1 MENVF
6 LAESGSA
13 SVIDAK
19 KTAKKKYK
27 CPYCEARIERSKLHI
42 HIQDEHEDLIPEGYT
57 ALRVAFNAI
66 NHKTEGHCI
75 ICKGV
80 TDWNEDKARYERLCN
95 NPACHEAY
103 KKIVAERTKRIYGT
117 ERLQTDP
124 EYADYV
130 QRKALEGRKM
140 SGKYTFADGGIVKY
154 MGTYEKKFLEFMD
167 TVMHAKS
174 EDILAPGPSI
184 KYKFEGQDHIYISD
198 FFYVP
203 YNLIVEIKD
212 GGRNHNMHPKRQGE
226 EEEKIKAK
234 EKAVADL
241 KMFNYVRVTD
251 NDFGQ
256 LMTVM
261 ALLKYQL
268 IHPTYNDYIIRVNE
282 AASLNENVILN
293 REDIYYN
300 KDKFDSGEINL
311 CFITGHSGSG
321 KSTMGRE
328 MQKKGI
334 EHYELD
340 DLQLIAD
347 HFSMENLKE
356 YGDLIYSYFN
366 GPGKKFYVGKEW
378 LKKNM
383 PPESEYEDKL
393 YPGFVNYAMQY
404 AKSHKDKKFVLEG
417 VWLFNNKWFKPS
429 DFKDYAFYIKG
440 TSMIVSKIRGAKR
453 DSSDSKG
460 AARVVSFARMMT
472 KNWKWYIRDEK
483 WINTFVDYFSRRV
496 SMNEAELLE
505 DMSGTIGA
513 ALPPA
518 GARAPI
524 VPTPSPMPYESDK
537 DNYYVVQYPKN
548 NVFAYGI
555 TKDPLQYSMVSVD
568 PLEKGF
574 YKVYKTDKGKIN
586 QKTLGFKVKG
596 VVSEAMLSGEAS
608 YGDLKAKIKTIK
620 NPHDDKSKAVK
631 IDFYNEDEKH
641 IGEVSI
647 SSADTNSAF
656 VYDLEVFT
664 EYRGK
669 GYGRKIMEFAL
680 KNYSITDLTVDLDNT
695 VAINLY
701 KSLGFKIKQKWKDPT
716 SGKTVYWMV
725 KKATPVKESYLTFR
739 IKNREAGKR
748 LYNELCK
755 IAETTGKIF
764 DSDIQSNYIYE
775 TITEGGVILAPDQ
788 LLYDD
793 RFELV
798 DNPKDKLEKD
808 MGKIY
813 SWLKGGTLDKLQEQ
827 VDALA
832 SSQKGTDAYFVLPDG
847 DLTLDQ
853 LKQWEHNYLMLSA
866 DDRVISNDISNEKYG
881 ADNLTR
887 YKEKYSKLLQN
898 SNPEKVDVSVD
909 EASFMIPRVA
919 DILDFDD
926 KLDQVRRVECDSSI
940 LIMVLTDRGYGF
952 DDYSDKDIDDL
963 KEKWN
968 RYNALPQEYR
978 VLSSQTA
985 SNIFGLDNDGLF
997 NKAINTYLARQQE
1010 NEAAEAEYPVDECVV
1025 PYFIPSNGVLK
1036 SNPNGI
1042 FDESGCINAYKYVKT
1057 LQELQHTL
1065 KCSKT
1070 EADREAIKEQIIDY
1084 GWNPEIPCT
1093 ESALRKTYMR
1103 FEPKDIQEIDAKSF
1117 LEAQDATSE
1126 IPDGLT
1132 SEYLKDK
1139 IVPIFVV
1146 LVHGNHLHSKGIR
1159 WFTDSEWSHASLS
1172 LDSSLD
1178 EMYTF
1183 TTDIKNAPNKWH
1195 KTGFAI
1201 DTKERYLSE
1210 DPHMKVKVYALF
1222 ITPEQKEKI
1231 ASAIKWYIDH
1241 QDETSYGFKNIL
1253 NIFMRRPTKRKMKS
1267 GDKCKMV
1274 CSQFVYTM
1282 LSLVNFKMRK
1292 SKDSSTISPA
1302 DIDELSDDTRF
1313 YVVYQG
1319 GIDKYDQLKVDDL
1332 CYRLLPTLPMEM
1344 YGINESTGEAYGQPK
1359 SAIGKSDEIA
1369 KVFEMASEMLNDF

>member
-212 GGRNHNMHPKRQGE
+212 GGRNRNMHPKRQGE

-282 AASLNENVILN
+282 SA
-293 REDIYYN
+293 
-300 KDKFDSGEINL
+300 
-311 CFITGHSGSG
+311 
-321 KSTMGRE
+321 
-328 MQKKGI
+328 
-334 EHYELD
+334 
-340 DLQLIAD
+340 
-347 HFSMENLKE
+347 
-356 YGDLIYSYFN
+356 
-366 GPGKKFYVGKEW
+366 
-378 LKKNM
+378 
-383 PPESEYEDKL
+383 
-393 YPGFVNYAMQY
+393 VN
-404 AKSHKDKKFVLEG
+404 
-417 VWLFNNKWFKPS
+417 
-429 DFKDYAFYIKG
+429 
-440 TSMIVSKIRGAKR
+440 
-453 DSSDSKG
+453 
-460 AARVVSFARMMT
+460 
-472 KNWKWYIRDEK
+472 
-483 WINTFVDYFSRRV
+483 
-496 SMNEAELLE
+496 E

-586 QKTLGFKVKG
+586 QK
-596 VVSEAMLSGEAS
+596 
-608 YGDLKAKIKTIK
+608 Y
-620 NPHDDKSKAVK
+620 
-631 IDFYNEDEKH
+631 
-641 IGEVSI
+641 
-647 SSADTNSAF
+647 
-656 VYDLEVFT
+656 
-664 EYRGK
+664 
-669 GYGRKIMEFAL
+669 
-680 KNYSITDLTVDLDNT
+680 LT
-695 VAINLY
+695 
-701 KSLGFKIKQKWKDPT
+701 FKIKDKK
-716 SGKTVYWMV
+716 SGKQ
-725 KKATPVKESYLTFR
+725 
-739 IKNREAGKR
+739 
-748 LYNELCK
+748 LYNELCR

-775 TITEGGVILAPDQ
+775 TLTEGSVILAPDQ

-866 DDRVISNDISNEKYG
+866 DDRIISNDISNEKYG

-919 DILDFDD
+919 EILDFDD

-952 DDYSDKDIDDL
+952 DDYSNKDIDDL

-1010 NEAAEAEYPVDECVV
+1010 IESAEAEYPVDECVV

-1065 KCSKT
+1065 KSSKT

-1103 FEPKDIQEIDAKSF
+1103 FEPKAIQEIDAKSF
-1117 LEAQDATSE
+1117 LEARDATSE

-1146 LVHGNHLHSKGIR
+1146 LVHGNRLHSKGIR
-1159 WFTDSEWSHASLS
+1159 WFTDSEWAHSALS

-1231 ASAIKWYIDH
+1231 SSAIKWYIDH

-1292 SKDSSTISPA
+1292 SKDNSTISPA

-1369 KVFEMASEMLNDF
+1369 KVLEMANEMLNDF

>member
-212 GGRNHNMHPKRQGE
+212 GGRNRNMHPKRQGE

-282 AASLNENVILN
+282 SA
-293 REDIYYN
+293 
-300 KDKFDSGEINL
+300 
-311 CFITGHSGSG
+311 
-321 KSTMGRE
+321 
-328 MQKKGI
+328 
-334 EHYELD
+334 
-340 DLQLIAD
+340 
-347 HFSMENLKE
+347 
-356 YGDLIYSYFN
+356 
-366 GPGKKFYVGKEW
+366 
-378 LKKNM
+378 
-383 PPESEYEDKL
+383 
-393 YPGFVNYAMQY
+393 VN
-404 AKSHKDKKFVLEG
+404 
-417 VWLFNNKWFKPS
+417 
-429 DFKDYAFYIKG
+429 
-440 TSMIVSKIRGAKR
+440 
-453 DSSDSKG
+453 
-460 AARVVSFARMMT
+460 
-472 KNWKWYIRDEK
+472 
-483 WINTFVDYFSRRV
+483 
-496 SMNEAELLE
+496 E

-695 VAINLY
+695 IAINLY

-716 SGKTVYWMV
+716 SGKIVYWMV
-725 KKATPVKESYLTFR
+725 KKATAVKESYLTFR
-739 IKNREAGKR
+739 IKNREAGNQ
-748 LYNELCK
+748 LYNELCR

-775 TITEGGVILAPDQ
+775 TLTEGSVILAPDQ

-813 SWLKGGTLDKLQEQ
+813 SWLNGGTLDKLQEQ

-919 DILDFDD
+919 EILDFDD

-997 NKAINTYLARQQE
+997 NKAINTYLAKQQE
-1010 NEAAEAEYPVDECVV
+1010 IEAAEAEYPVDECVI

-1103 FEPKDIQEIDAKSF
+1103 FKPKAIQEIDAKSF

-1146 LVHGNHLHSKGIR
+1146 LVHGNRLHSKGIR
-1159 WFTDSEWSHASLS
+1159 WFTDSEWAHSALS

-1292 SKDSSTISPA
+1292 PKDSSTISPA

-1369 KVFEMASEMLNDF
+1369 KVFEMADEMLNDF

>member
-212 GGRNHNMHPKRQGE
+212 GGRNRNMHPKRQGE

-282 AASLNENVILN
+282 SA
-293 REDIYYN
+293 
-300 KDKFDSGEINL
+300 
-311 CFITGHSGSG
+311 
-321 KSTMGRE
+321 
-328 MQKKGI
+328 
-334 EHYELD
+334 
-340 DLQLIAD
+340 
-347 HFSMENLKE
+347 
-356 YGDLIYSYFN
+356 
-366 GPGKKFYVGKEW
+366 
-378 LKKNM
+378 
-383 PPESEYEDKL
+383 
-393 YPGFVNYAMQY
+393 VN
-404 AKSHKDKKFVLEG
+404 
-417 VWLFNNKWFKPS
+417 
-429 DFKDYAFYIKG
+429 
-440 TSMIVSKIRGAKR
+440 
-453 DSSDSKG
+453 
-460 AARVVSFARMMT
+460 
-472 KNWKWYIRDEK
+472 
-483 WINTFVDYFSRRV
+483 
-496 SMNEAELLE
+496 E

-548 NVFAYGI
+548 NAFAYGI

-656 VYDLEVFT
+656 VYDLEVFK

-725 KKATPVKESYLTFR
+725 KKATAVKESYLTFR
-739 IKNREAGKR
+739 IKNREAGKQ
-748 LYNELCK
+748 LYNELCR

-775 TITEGGVILAPDQ
+775 TLTEGSVILAPDQ

-853 LKQWEHNYLMLSA
+853 LKQWEHNYLMLSV

-919 DILDFDD
+919 EILDFDD

-952 DDYSDKDIDDL
+952 DDYSDKDIEDL

-1010 NEAAEAEYPVDECVV
+1010 IESVEAEYPVDECVV

-1103 FEPKDIQEIDAKSF
+1103 FEPKAIQEIDAKSF

-1146 LVHGNHLHSKGIR
+1146 LVHGNRLHSKGIR
-1159 WFTDSEWSHASLS
+1159 WFTDSEWAHSALS

-1231 ASAIKWYIDH
+1231 SSAIKWYIDH

-1369 KVFEMASEMLNDF
+1369 KVLEMASEMLNDF

>member
-13 SVIDAK
+13 SIIDAK

-212 GGRNHNMHPKRQGE
+212 GGRNRNNHPKRLGE

-282 AASLNENVILN
+282 SA
-293 REDIYYN
+293 
-300 KDKFDSGEINL
+300 
-311 CFITGHSGSG
+311 
-321 KSTMGRE
+321 
-328 MQKKGI
+328 
-334 EHYELD
+334 
-340 DLQLIAD
+340 
-347 HFSMENLKE
+347 
-356 YGDLIYSYFN
+356 
-366 GPGKKFYVGKEW
+366 
-378 LKKNM
+378 
-383 PPESEYEDKL
+383 
-393 YPGFVNYAMQY
+393 VN
-404 AKSHKDKKFVLEG
+404 
-417 VWLFNNKWFKPS
+417 
-429 DFKDYAFYIKG
+429 
-440 TSMIVSKIRGAKR
+440 
-453 DSSDSKG
+453 
-460 AARVVSFARMMT
+460 
-472 KNWKWYIRDEK
+472 
-483 WINTFVDYFSRRV
+483 
-496 SMNEAELLE
+496 E

-586 QKTLGFKVKG
+586 QK
-596 VVSEAMLSGEAS
+596 
-608 YGDLKAKIKTIK
+608 Y
-620 NPHDDKSKAVK
+620 
-631 IDFYNEDEKH
+631 
-641 IGEVSI
+641 
-647 SSADTNSAF
+647 
-656 VYDLEVFT
+656 
-664 EYRGK
+664 
-669 GYGRKIMEFAL
+669 
-680 KNYSITDLTVDLDNT
+680 LT
-695 VAINLY
+695 
-701 KSLGFKIKQKWKDPT
+701 FKIKDKKT
-716 SGKTVYWMV
+716 GKQ
-725 KKATPVKESYLTFR
+725 
-739 IKNREAGKR
+739 
-748 LYNELCK
+748 LYNELCR

-775 TITEGGVILAPDQ
+775 TLTEGSVILAPDQ

-832 SSQKGTDAYFVLPDG
+832 SNQKGTDAYFVLPDG

-866 DDRVISNDISNEKYG
+866 DDRIISNDISNEKYG

-898 SNPEKVDVSVD
+898 SNPEKVDMSVD
-909 EASFMIPRVA
+909 EASFMIPKVA
-919 DILDFDD
+919 EILDFDD

-1010 NEAAEAEYPVDECVV
+1010 IEAAESEYPVDECVV

-1070 EADREAIKEQIIDY
+1070 EADREAIREQIIDY

-1103 FEPKDIQEIDAKSF
+1103 FEPKAIQEIDAKSF

-1146 LVHGNHLHSKGIR
+1146 LVHGNRLHSKGIR
-1159 WFTDSEWSHASLS
+1159 WFTDSEWAHSALS

-1222 ITPEQKEKI
+1222 ITPEQKDKI

-1292 SKDSSTISPA
+1292 TKDSSTISPA

-1344 YGINESTGEAYGQPK
+1344 YGINESTGKAYGQPK

-1369 KVFEMASEMLNDF
+1369 KVFEMADEMLNDF

>member
-212 GGRNHNMHPKRQGE
+212 GGRNRNMHPKRQGE

-282 AASLNENVILN
+282 SA
-293 REDIYYN
+293 
-300 KDKFDSGEINL
+300 
-311 CFITGHSGSG
+311 
-321 KSTMGRE
+321 
-328 MQKKGI
+328 
-334 EHYELD
+334 
-340 DLQLIAD
+340 
-347 HFSMENLKE
+347 
-356 YGDLIYSYFN
+356 
-366 GPGKKFYVGKEW
+366 
-378 LKKNM
+378 
-383 PPESEYEDKL
+383 
-393 YPGFVNYAMQY
+393 VN
-404 AKSHKDKKFVLEG
+404 
-417 VWLFNNKWFKPS
+417 
-429 DFKDYAFYIKG
+429 
-440 TSMIVSKIRGAKR
+440 
-453 DSSDSKG
+453 
-460 AARVVSFARMMT
+460 
-472 KNWKWYIRDEK
+472 
-483 WINTFVDYFSRRV
+483 
-496 SMNEAELLE
+496 E

-586 QKTLGFKVKG
+586 QK
-596 VVSEAMLSGEAS
+596 
-608 YGDLKAKIKTIK
+608 Y
-620 NPHDDKSKAVK
+620 
-631 IDFYNEDEKH
+631 
-641 IGEVSI
+641 
-647 SSADTNSAF
+647 
-656 VYDLEVFT
+656 
-664 EYRGK
+664 
-669 GYGRKIMEFAL
+669 
-680 KNYSITDLTVDLDNT
+680 LT
-695 VAINLY
+695 
-701 KSLGFKIKQKWKDPT
+701 FKIKDKK
-716 SGKTVYWMV
+716 SGKQ
-725 KKATPVKESYLTFR
+725 
-739 IKNREAGKR
+739 

-775 TITEGGVILAPDQ
+775 TLTEGSVILAPDQ

-847 DLTLDQ
+847 DLTLDK
-853 LKQWEHNYLMLSA
+853 LKQWEYNYMMLSA
-866 DDRVISNDISNEKYG
+866 DERVISDDISNEKYG

-909 EASFMIPRVA
+909 ESSFMIPRVA
-919 DILDFDD
+919 EILDFDD
-926 KLDQVRRVECDSSI
+926 KLDQVRRVECNSSI

-997 NKAINTYLARQQE
+997 NKDINTYLARQQE
-1010 NEAAEAEYPVDECVV
+1010 IEAAESEYPVDECVV
-1025 PYFIPSNGVLK
+1025 SYFIPSNGVLK

-1103 FEPKDIQEIDAKSF
+1103 FEPKAIQEIDAKSF

-1126 IPDGLT
+1126 VPDGLT

-1146 LVHGNHLHSKGIR
+1146 LVHGNRLHSKGIR
-1159 WFTDSEWSHASLS
+1159 WFTDSEWVHSALS

-1222 ITPEQKEKI
+1222 ITPEQKAKI

-1313 YVVYQG
+1313 YVVYHG

-1369 KVFEMASEMLNDF
+1369 KVLEMANEMLNDF

>member
-6 LAESGSA
+6 LAESGS
-13 SVIDAK
+13 SSIIDAK

-75 ICKGV
+75 ICKGI

-140 SGKYTFADGGIVKY
+140 SGKYTFADGGVVKY

-212 GGRNHNMHPKRQGE
+212 GGRNRNMHPKRQGE

-282 AASLNENVILN
+282 ATSIGNDDQINDLIDVCKRMATYEYICI
-293 REDIYYN
+293 D
-300 KDKFDSGEINL
+300 DKFNVLQNSRSNFDKHRTVSSSNFKKCNGGICYDYVNYMVGLLGKFKFKTFFNGYVEKDGQIDYTHTYILVYINDKVYWIEDSW
-311 CFITGHSGSG
+311 
-321 KSTMGRE
+321 KSHMGVFE
-328 MQKKGI
+328 FDSEDDAISYIVNIQSKG
-334 EHYELD
+334 
-340 DLQLIAD
+340 
-347 HFSMENLKE
+347 KE
-356 YGDLIYSYFN
+356 YFVVEYKPSSKLVGISVIDFINIMNSKPEYNYKHNNSAKASTIYS
-366 GPGKKFYVGKEW
+366 V
-378 LKKNM
+378 
-383 PPESEYEDKL
+383 KL
-393 YPGFVNYAMQY
+393 DSRGNIMDEKY
-404 AKSHKDKKFVLEG
+404 AKVK
-417 VWLFNNKWFKPS
+417 
-429 DFKDYAFYIKG
+429 
-440 TSMIVSKIRGAKR
+440 VSESG
-453 DSSDSKG
+453 
-460 AARVVSFARMMT
+460 
-472 KNWKWYIRDEK
+472 
-483 WINTFVDYFSRRV
+483 
-496 SMNEAELLE
+496 LLE

-586 QKTLGFKVKG
+586 QK
-596 VVSEAMLSGEAS
+596 
-608 YGDLKAKIKTIK
+608 Y
-620 NPHDDKSKAVK
+620 
-631 IDFYNEDEKH
+631 
-641 IGEVSI
+641 
-647 SSADTNSAF
+647 
-656 VYDLEVFT
+656 
-664 EYRGK
+664 
-669 GYGRKIMEFAL
+669 
-680 KNYSITDLTVDLDNT
+680 LT
-695 VAINLY
+695 
-701 KSLGFKIKQKWKDPT
+701 FKIKDKK
-716 SGKTVYWMV
+716 SGKQ
-725 KKATPVKESYLTFR
+725 
-739 IKNREAGKR
+739 
-748 LYNELCK
+748 LYNELCR
-755 IAETTGKIF
+755 IADTTGKIF

-775 TITEGGVILAPDQ
+775 TLTEGSVILAPDQ

-832 SSQKGTDAYFVLPDG
+832 SNQKGTDAYFVLPDG

-866 DDRVISNDISNEKYG
+866 DDRIISNDISNEKYG

-919 DILDFDD
+919 EILDFDD

-1010 NEAAEAEYPVDECVV
+1010 IEAAEAEYPVDECVV

-1036 SNPNGI
+1036 SNPNDI

-1103 FEPKDIQEIDAKSF
+1103 FEPKAIQEIDAKSF
-1117 LEAQDATSE
+1117 LEVQDATSE
-1126 IPDGLT
+1126 ISDGLT

-1146 LVHGNHLHSKGIR
+1146 LVHGNRLHSKGIR
-1159 WFTDSEWSHASLS
+1159 WFTDSEWAHSALS

-1183 TTDIKNAPNKWH
+1183 TTDINNAPNKWH

-1222 ITPEQKEKI
+1222 ITPEQKDKI

-1369 KVFEMASEMLNDF
+1369 KVSEMANEMLNDF

>member
-212 GGRNHNMHPKRQGE
+212 GGRNRNMHPKRQGE

-282 AASLNENVILN
+282 SA
-293 REDIYYN
+293 
-300 KDKFDSGEINL
+300 
-311 CFITGHSGSG
+311 
-321 KSTMGRE
+321 
-328 MQKKGI
+328 
-334 EHYELD
+334 
-340 DLQLIAD
+340 
-347 HFSMENLKE
+347 
-356 YGDLIYSYFN
+356 
-366 GPGKKFYVGKEW
+366 
-378 LKKNM
+378 
-383 PPESEYEDKL
+383 
-393 YPGFVNYAMQY
+393 VN
-404 AKSHKDKKFVLEG
+404 
-417 VWLFNNKWFKPS
+417 
-429 DFKDYAFYIKG
+429 
-440 TSMIVSKIRGAKR
+440 
-453 DSSDSKG
+453 
-460 AARVVSFARMMT
+460 
-472 KNWKWYIRDEK
+472 
-483 WINTFVDYFSRRV
+483 
-496 SMNEAELLE
+496 E

-524 VPTPSPMPYESDK
+524 APTPSPMPYESDK

-555 TKDPLQYSMVSVD
+555 AKDPLQYSMVSVD

-586 QKTLGFKVKG
+586 QK
-596 VVSEAMLSGEAS
+596 
-608 YGDLKAKIKTIK
+608 Y
-620 NPHDDKSKAVK
+620 
-631 IDFYNEDEKH
+631 
-641 IGEVSI
+641 
-647 SSADTNSAF
+647 
-656 VYDLEVFT
+656 
-664 EYRGK
+664 
-669 GYGRKIMEFAL
+669 
-680 KNYSITDLTVDLDNT
+680 LT
-695 VAINLY
+695 
-701 KSLGFKIKQKWKDPT
+701 FKIKDKK
-716 SGKTVYWMV
+716 SGKQ
-725 KKATPVKESYLTFR
+725 
-739 IKNREAGKR
+739 

-775 TITEGGVILAPDQ
+775 TLTEGSVILAPDQ

-847 DLTLDQ
+847 DLTLDK
-853 LKQWEHNYLMLSA
+853 LKQWEYNYMMLSA
-866 DDRVISNDISNEKYG
+866 DERVISDDISNEKYG

-909 EASFMIPRVA
+909 ESSFMIPRVA
-919 DILDFDD
+919 EILDFDD
-926 KLDQVRRVECDSSI
+926 KLDQVRRVECNSSI

-997 NKAINTYLARQQE
+997 NKDINTYLARQQE
-1010 NEAAEAEYPVDECVV
+1010 IEAAESEYPVDECVV
-1025 PYFIPSNGVLK
+1025 SYFIPSNGVLK

-1070 EADREAIKEQIIDY
+1070 EADREAIREQIIDY

-1103 FEPKDIQEIDAKSF
+1103 FEPKAIQEIDAKSF

-1146 LVHGNHLHSKGIR
+1146 LVHGNRLHSKGIR
-1159 WFTDSEWSHASLS
+1159 WFTDSEWAHSALS

-1222 ITPEQKEKI
+1222 ITPEQKAKI

-1369 KVFEMASEMLNDF
+1369 KVLEMANEMLNDF

>member
-6 LAESGSA
+6 LTESGSA

-212 GGRNHNMHPKRQGE
+212 GGRNRNMHPKRQGE

-282 AASLNENVILN
+282 SVALNENVILN

-328 MQKKGI
+328 MQKKGV

-347 HFSMENLKE
+347 RFSMENLKE

-366 GPGKKFYVGKEW
+366 GPGKKFYVGKDW
-378 LKKNM
+378 MKKNS

-393 YPGFVNYAMQY
+393 YPGFVHYAMQY
-404 AKSHKDKKFVLEG
+404 AKAHKDKKFVLEG

-537 DNYYVVQYPKN
+537 DNYYIVQYPKN

-586 QKTLGFKVKG
+586 QK
-596 VVSEAMLSGEAS
+596 
-608 YGDLKAKIKTIK
+608 Y
-620 NPHDDKSKAVK
+620 
-631 IDFYNEDEKH
+631 
-641 IGEVSI
+641 
-647 SSADTNSAF
+647 
-656 VYDLEVFT
+656 
-664 EYRGK
+664 
-669 GYGRKIMEFAL
+669 
-680 KNYSITDLTVDLDNT
+680 LT
-695 VAINLY
+695 
-701 KSLGFKIKQKWKDPT
+701 FKIKDKK
-716 SGKTVYWMV
+716 SGKQ
-725 KKATPVKESYLTFR
+725 
-739 IKNREAGKR
+739 

-775 TITEGGVILAPDQ
+775 TLTEGSVILAPDQ

-813 SWLKGGTLDKLQEQ
+813 SWLKGGALDKLQEQ

-832 SSQKGTDAYFVLPDG
+832 SNQKGTDAYFVLPDG

-866 DDRVISNDISNEKYG
+866 DERVISDDISNEKYG

-985 SNIFGLDNDGLF
+985 NNIFGLDNDGLF

-1010 NEAAEAEYPVDECVV
+1010 IEAAEAEYPVDECVV

-1103 FEPKDIQEIDAKSF
+1103 FEPKAIQEIDAKSF

-1126 IPDGLT
+1126 VPDGLT

-1146 LVHGNHLHSKGIR
+1146 LVHGNRLHSKGIR
-1159 WFTDSEWSHASLS
+1159 WFTDSEWAHSALS

-1359 SAIGKSDEIA
+1359 SAIGKSDEITN
-1369 KVFEMASEMLNDF
+1369 VLEMASEMLNDF

>member
-13 SVIDAK
+13 SIIDAK

-103 KKIVAERTKRIYGT
+103 NKIVAERTKRIYGT

-140 SGKYTFADGGIVKY
+140 SDKYTFADGGIVKY

-212 GGRNHNMHPKRQGE
+212 GGRNRNMHPKRQGE

-282 AASLNENVILN
+282 ATALNENVILN

-328 MQKKGI
+328 MQKKGV

-347 HFSMENLKE
+347 RFSMENLKE

-366 GPGKKFYVGKEW
+366 GPGKKFYVGKDW
-378 LKKNM
+378 MKKNS

-393 YPGFVNYAMQY
+393 YPGFVHYAMQY
-404 AKSHKDKKFVLEG
+404 AKAHKDKKFVLEG

-460 AARVVSFARMMT
+460 AARAVSFARMMT

-483 WINTFVDYFSRRV
+483 WINTFVDYFSRRI

-555 TKDPLQYSMVSVD
+555 TIDPLQYSMVSVD

-574 YKVYKTDKGKIN
+574 YKVYKNDKGKIN
-586 QKTLGFKVKG
+586 QK
-596 VVSEAMLSGEAS
+596 
-608 YGDLKAKIKTIK
+608 Y
-620 NPHDDKSKAVK
+620 
-631 IDFYNEDEKH
+631 
-641 IGEVSI
+641 
-647 SSADTNSAF
+647 
-656 VYDLEVFT
+656 
-664 EYRGK
+664 
-669 GYGRKIMEFAL
+669 
-680 KNYSITDLTVDLDNT
+680 LT
-695 VAINLY
+695 
-701 KSLGFKIKQKWKDPT
+701 FKIKDKK
-716 SGKTVYWMV
+716 SGKQ
-725 KKATPVKESYLTFR
+725 
-739 IKNREAGKR
+739 
-748 LYNELCK
+748 LYNELCR
-755 IAETTGKIF
+755 IADTTGKIF

-775 TITEGGVILAPDQ
+775 TLTEGSVILAPDQ

-832 SSQKGTDAYFVLPDG
+832 SNQKGTDAYFVLPDG

-866 DDRVISNDISNEKYG
+866 DDRIISNDISNEKYG

-919 DILDFDD
+919 EILDFDD

-1010 NEAAEAEYPVDECVV
+1010 IEAAEAEYPVDECVV

-1070 EADREAIKEQIIDY
+1070 EADREAIREQIIDY

-1103 FEPKDIQEIDAKSF
+1103 FEPKAIQEIDAKSF
-1117 LEAQDATSE
+1117 LEARDATSE

-1146 LVHGNHLHSKGIR
+1146 LVHGNRLHSKGIR
-1159 WFTDSEWSHASLS
+1159 WFTDSEWAHSALS

-1369 KVFEMASEMLNDF
+1369 KVLEMANEMLNDF

>member
-212 GGRNHNMHPKRQGE
+212 GGRNRNMHPKRQGE

-282 AASLNENVILN
+282 SA
-293 REDIYYN
+293 
-300 KDKFDSGEINL
+300 
-311 CFITGHSGSG
+311 
-321 KSTMGRE
+321 
-328 MQKKGI
+328 
-334 EHYELD
+334 
-340 DLQLIAD
+340 
-347 HFSMENLKE
+347 
-356 YGDLIYSYFN
+356 
-366 GPGKKFYVGKEW
+366 
-378 LKKNM
+378 
-383 PPESEYEDKL
+383 
-393 YPGFVNYAMQY
+393 VN
-404 AKSHKDKKFVLEG
+404 
-417 VWLFNNKWFKPS
+417 
-429 DFKDYAFYIKG
+429 
-440 TSMIVSKIRGAKR
+440 
-453 DSSDSKG
+453 
-460 AARVVSFARMMT
+460 
-472 KNWKWYIRDEK
+472 
-483 WINTFVDYFSRRV
+483 
-496 SMNEAELLE
+496 E

-586 QKTLGFKVKG
+586 QK
-596 VVSEAMLSGEAS
+596 
-608 YGDLKAKIKTIK
+608 Y
-620 NPHDDKSKAVK
+620 
-631 IDFYNEDEKH
+631 
-641 IGEVSI
+641 
-647 SSADTNSAF
+647 
-656 VYDLEVFT
+656 
-664 EYRGK
+664 
-669 GYGRKIMEFAL
+669 
-680 KNYSITDLTVDLDNT
+680 LT
-695 VAINLY
+695 
-701 KSLGFKIKQKWKDPT
+701 FKIKDKK
-716 SGKTVYWMV
+716 SGKQ
-725 KKATPVKESYLTFR
+725 
-739 IKNREAGKR
+739 

-775 TITEGGVILAPDQ
+775 TLTEGSVILAPDQ

-813 SWLKGGTLDKLQEQ
+813 SWLKGATLDKLQEQ

-866 DDRVISNDISNEKYG
+866 EDRVISNDISNEKYG

-909 EASFMIPRVA
+909 EASFMIPKVA
-919 DILDFDD
+919 EILDFDD

-1010 NEAAEAEYPVDECVV
+1010 MESAEAEYPVDECVV

-1103 FEPKDIQEIDAKSF
+1103 FEPKAIQEIDAKSF
-1117 LEAQDATSE
+1117 LEARDATSE

-1146 LVHGNHLHSKGIR
+1146 LVHGNRLHSKGIR
-1159 WFTDSEWSHASLS
+1159 WFTDSEWAHSALS

-1319 GIDKYDQLKVDDL
+1319 GIDKYDQIKVDDL

-1369 KVFEMASEMLNDF
+1369 KVLEMASEMLNNF

>member
-212 GGRNHNMHPKRQGE
+212 GGRNRNMHPKRQGE

-282 AASLNENVILN
+282 SA
-293 REDIYYN
+293 
-300 KDKFDSGEINL
+300 
-311 CFITGHSGSG
+311 
-321 KSTMGRE
+321 
-328 MQKKGI
+328 
-334 EHYELD
+334 
-340 DLQLIAD
+340 
-347 HFSMENLKE
+347 
-356 YGDLIYSYFN
+356 
-366 GPGKKFYVGKEW
+366 
-378 LKKNM
+378 
-383 PPESEYEDKL
+383 
-393 YPGFVNYAMQY
+393 VN
-404 AKSHKDKKFVLEG
+404 
-417 VWLFNNKWFKPS
+417 
-429 DFKDYAFYIKG
+429 
-440 TSMIVSKIRGAKR
+440 
-453 DSSDSKG
+453 
-460 AARVVSFARMMT
+460 
-472 KNWKWYIRDEK
+472 
-483 WINTFVDYFSRRV
+483 
-496 SMNEAELLE
+496 E

-586 QKTLGFKVKG
+586 QKSLDFKVKG

-725 KKATPVKESYLTFR
+725 KKSTAVKESYLTFR
-739 IKNREAGKR
+739 IKNREAGKQ
-748 LYNELCK
+748 LYNELCR

-775 TITEGGVILAPDQ
+775 TLTEGSVILAPDQ

-866 DDRVISNDISNEKYG
+866 DDRVISDDISNEKYG

-919 DILDFDD
+919 EILDFDD

-1010 NEAAEAEYPVDECVV
+1010 IEAAEAEYPVDECVV

-1070 EADREAIKEQIIDY
+1070 EADREAIREQIIDY

-1103 FEPKDIQEIDAKSF
+1103 FEPKAIQEIDAKSF
-1117 LEAQDATSE
+1117 LEARDATSE

-1146 LVHGNHLHSKGIR
+1146 LVHGNRLHSKGIR
-1159 WFTDSEWSHASLS
+1159 WFTDSEWAHSALS

-1201 DTKERYLSE
+1201 DTKERYLKE
-1210 DPHMKVKVYALF
+1210 DPHMKIKVYALF
-1222 ITPEQKEKI
+1222 ITPEQKDKI

-1282 LSLVNFKMRK
+1282 LSLANFKMRK

-1369 KVFEMASEMLNDF
+1369 KVLEMASEMLNDF

>member
-212 GGRNHNMHPKRQGE
+212 GGRNRNMHPKRQGE

-282 AASLNENVILN
+282 SA
-293 REDIYYN
+293 
-300 KDKFDSGEINL
+300 
-311 CFITGHSGSG
+311 
-321 KSTMGRE
+321 
-328 MQKKGI
+328 
-334 EHYELD
+334 
-340 DLQLIAD
+340 
-347 HFSMENLKE
+347 
-356 YGDLIYSYFN
+356 
-366 GPGKKFYVGKEW
+366 
-378 LKKNM
+378 
-383 PPESEYEDKL
+383 
-393 YPGFVNYAMQY
+393 VN
-404 AKSHKDKKFVLEG
+404 
-417 VWLFNNKWFKPS
+417 
-429 DFKDYAFYIKG
+429 
-440 TSMIVSKIRGAKR
+440 
-453 DSSDSKG
+453 
-460 AARVVSFARMMT
+460 
-472 KNWKWYIRDEK
+472 
-483 WINTFVDYFSRRV
+483 
-496 SMNEAELLE
+496 E
-505 DMSGTIGA
+505 DMSGIIGA

-518 GARAPI
+518 GTRAPI

-586 QKTLGFKVKG
+586 QK
-596 VVSEAMLSGEAS
+596 
-608 YGDLKAKIKTIK
+608 Y
-620 NPHDDKSKAVK
+620 
-631 IDFYNEDEKH
+631 
-641 IGEVSI
+641 
-647 SSADTNSAF
+647 
-656 VYDLEVFT
+656 
-664 EYRGK
+664 
-669 GYGRKIMEFAL
+669 
-680 KNYSITDLTVDLDNT
+680 LT
-695 VAINLY
+695 
-701 KSLGFKIKQKWKDPT
+701 FKIKDKK
-716 SGKTVYWMV
+716 SGKQ
-725 KKATPVKESYLTFR
+725 
-739 IKNREAGKR
+739 
-748 LYNELCK
+748 LYNELCR

-775 TITEGGVILAPDQ
+775 TLTEGSVILAPDQ

-832 SSQKGTDAYFVLPDG
+832 SNQKGTDAYFVLPDG

-866 DDRVISNDISNEKYG
+866 DDRIISNDISNEKYG

-909 EASFMIPRVA
+909 ESSFMIPRVA
-919 DILDFDD
+919 EILDFDD

-997 NKAINTYLARQQE
+997 NKAINTYLAKQQE
-1010 NEAAEAEYPVDECVV
+1010 IEAAEAEYPVDEFVV

-1103 FEPKDIQEIDAKSF
+1103 FEPKAIQEIDAKSF
-1117 LEAQDATSE
+1117 LEAGDATSE

-1146 LVHGNHLHSKGIR
+1146 LVHGNRLHSKGIR
-1159 WFTDSEWSHASLS
+1159 WFTDSEWAHSALS

-1222 ITPEQKEKI
+1222 ITPEQKDKI

-1369 KVFEMASEMLNDF
+1369 KVLEMANEMLNDF

>member
-212 GGRNHNMHPKRQGE
+212 GGRNRNMHPKRQGE

-282 AASLNENVILN
+282 SA
-293 REDIYYN
+293 
-300 KDKFDSGEINL
+300 
-311 CFITGHSGSG
+311 
-321 KSTMGRE
+321 
-328 MQKKGI
+328 
-334 EHYELD
+334 
-340 DLQLIAD
+340 
-347 HFSMENLKE
+347 
-356 YGDLIYSYFN
+356 
-366 GPGKKFYVGKEW
+366 
-378 LKKNM
+378 
-383 PPESEYEDKL
+383 
-393 YPGFVNYAMQY
+393 VN
-404 AKSHKDKKFVLEG
+404 
-417 VWLFNNKWFKPS
+417 
-429 DFKDYAFYIKG
+429 
-440 TSMIVSKIRGAKR
+440 
-453 DSSDSKG
+453 
-460 AARVVSFARMMT
+460 
-472 KNWKWYIRDEK
+472 
-483 WINTFVDYFSRRV
+483 
-496 SMNEAELLE
+496 E

-548 NVFAYGI
+548 NAFAYGI

-656 VYDLEVFT
+656 VYDLEVFK

-725 KKATPVKESYLTFR
+725 KKATHVKESYLTFR
-739 IKNREAGKR
+739 IKNREAGKQ
-748 LYNELCK
+748 LYNELCR

-775 TITEGGVILAPDQ
+775 TLTEGSVILAPDQ

-813 SWLKGGTLDKLQEQ
+813 SWLKSGTLDKLQEQ

-919 DILDFDD
+919 EILDFDD

-952 DDYSDKDIDDL
+952 DDYSDKDIEDL

-1010 NEAAEAEYPVDECVV
+1010 IESAEAEYPVDECVV

-1103 FEPKDIQEIDAKSF
+1103 FEPKAIQEIDAKSF

-1146 LVHGNHLHSKGIR
+1146 LVHGNRLHSKGIR
-1159 WFTDSEWSHASLS
+1159 WFTDSEWAHSALS

>member
-13 SVIDAK
+13 SIIDAK

-80 TDWNEDKARYERLCN
+80 TDWNEDKARYERICN

-184 KYKFEGQDHIYISD
+184 KYKFEGRDHIYISD

-212 GGRNHNMHPKRQGE
+212 GGRNRNMHPKRQGE

-268 IHPTYNDYIIRVNE
+268 IHPTYNDYVIKVNE
-282 AASLNENVILN
+282 ATSIGNNDQINDLIDVCKRMATYEYICI
-293 REDIYYN
+293 D
-300 KDKFDSGEINL
+300 DKFNVLQNSRSNFDKHRTVSSSNFKKCNGGICYDYVNYMVGLLGKFKVKTFFNGYVEKDGQIDYTHTYILVYINDKVYWIEDSW
-311 CFITGHSGSG
+311 
-321 KSTMGRE
+321 KSHMGVFE
-328 MQKKGI
+328 FDSEDDAISYIVNIQSKG
-334 EHYELD
+334 
-340 DLQLIAD
+340 
-347 HFSMENLKE
+347 KE
-356 YGDLIYSYFN
+356 YFVVEYKPSSKLVGISVIDFINIMNSKPEYNYKHNNSAKASTIYS
-366 GPGKKFYVGKEW
+366 V
-378 LKKNM
+378 
-383 PPESEYEDKL
+383 KL
-393 YPGFVNYAMQY
+393 DGMGNIIDEKY
-404 AKSHKDKKFVLEG
+404 AKVKALESG
-417 VWLFNNKWFKPS
+417 
-429 DFKDYAFYIKG
+429 
-440 TSMIVSKIRGAKR
+440 
-453 DSSDSKG
+453 
-460 AARVVSFARMMT
+460 
-472 KNWKWYIRDEK
+472 
-483 WINTFVDYFSRRV
+483 
-496 SMNEAELLE
+496 LLE

-524 VPTPSPMPYESDK
+524 VPIPSPIPYESDK

-548 NVFAYGI
+548 NVFTYGI

-568 PLEKGF
+568 PLENGF
-574 YKVYKTDKGKIN
+574 YKVYKTNKGKIN
-586 QKTLGFKVKG
+586 QKTLDFKVKG

-608 YGDLKAKIKTIK
+608 YEDLKAKIKTIK
-620 NPHDDKSKAVK
+620 NPHDDKTKAVK
-631 IDFYNEDEKH
+631 IDFYDGSDNH

-647 SSADTNSAF
+647 SSADTSNGF
-656 VYDLEVFT
+656 VYDLEVF
-664 EYRGK
+664 EKYRGK
-669 GYGRKIMEFAL
+669 GYGRKIMEFVL

-725 KKATPVKESYLTFR
+725 KKATAVKESYLTFR
-739 IKNREAGKR
+739 IKNREAGKL
-748 LYNELCK
+748 LYNELCR

-775 TITEGGVILAPDQ
+775 TLTEGSVILAPDQ

-808 MGKIY
+808 IGKIY

-832 SSQKGTDAYFVLPDG
+832 SNQKGTDAYFVLPDG

-898 SNPEKVDVSVD
+898 SNPEKVDMSVD

-919 DILDFDD
+919 EILDFDD

-1010 NEAAEAEYPVDECVV
+1010 IEAAEAEYPVDECVV

-1065 KCSKT
+1065 KYSKT

-1103 FEPKDIQEIDAKSF
+1103 FEPKPIQEIDAKSF
-1117 LEAQDATSE
+1117 LETQDATSE

-1146 LVHGNHLHSKGIR
+1146 LVHGNRLHSKGIR
-1159 WFTDSEWSHASLS
+1159 WFTDSEWSHSALS

-1319 GIDKYDQLKVDDL
+1319 GIDKYDQFKVDDL

-1369 KVFEMASEMLNDF
+1369 KVFEMADEMLNDF

>member
-13 SVIDAK
+13 SIIDAK

-212 GGRNHNMHPKRQGE
+212 GGRNRNMHPKRQGE

-282 AASLNENVILN
+282 SA
-293 REDIYYN
+293 
-300 KDKFDSGEINL
+300 
-311 CFITGHSGSG
+311 
-321 KSTMGRE
+321 
-328 MQKKGI
+328 
-334 EHYELD
+334 
-340 DLQLIAD
+340 
-347 HFSMENLKE
+347 
-356 YGDLIYSYFN
+356 
-366 GPGKKFYVGKEW
+366 
-378 LKKNM
+378 
-383 PPESEYEDKL
+383 
-393 YPGFVNYAMQY
+393 VN
-404 AKSHKDKKFVLEG
+404 
-417 VWLFNNKWFKPS
+417 
-429 DFKDYAFYIKG
+429 
-440 TSMIVSKIRGAKR
+440 
-453 DSSDSKG
+453 
-460 AARVVSFARMMT
+460 
-472 KNWKWYIRDEK
+472 
-483 WINTFVDYFSRRV
+483 
-496 SMNEAELLE
+496 E

-586 QKTLGFKVKG
+586 QK
-596 VVSEAMLSGEAS
+596 
-608 YGDLKAKIKTIK
+608 Y
-620 NPHDDKSKAVK
+620 
-631 IDFYNEDEKH
+631 
-641 IGEVSI
+641 
-647 SSADTNSAF
+647 
-656 VYDLEVFT
+656 
-664 EYRGK
+664 
-669 GYGRKIMEFAL
+669 
-680 KNYSITDLTVDLDNT
+680 LT
-695 VAINLY
+695 
-701 KSLGFKIKQKWKDPT
+701 FKIKDKK
-716 SGKTVYWMV
+716 SGKQ
-725 KKATPVKESYLTFR
+725 
-739 IKNREAGKR
+739 

-775 TITEGGVILAPDQ
+775 TLTEGSVILAPDQ

-866 DDRVISNDISNEKYG
+866 DDRIISDDISNEKYG

-919 DILDFDD
+919 EILDFDD

-997 NKAINTYLARQQE
+997 NKAINTYLARKQE
-1010 NEAAEAEYPVDECVV
+1010 MESAEAEYPVDECVV
-1025 PYFIPSNGVLK
+1025 PYFIPSNEVLK

-1070 EADREAIKEQIIDY
+1070 EADREAIREQIIDY

-1103 FEPKDIQEIDAKSF
+1103 FEPKAIQEIDAKSF

-1146 LVHGNHLHSKGIR
+1146 LVHGNRLHSKGIR
-1159 WFTDSEWSHASLS
+1159 WFTDSEWAHSALS

-1313 YVVYQG
+1313 YAVYQG

-1369 KVFEMASEMLNDF
+1369 KVLEMASEMLNDL

>member
-13 SVIDAK
+13 SIIDAK

-212 GGRNHNMHPKRQGE
+212 GGRNRNMHPKRQGE

-282 AASLNENVILN
+282 ATSLNENVILN

-328 MQKKGI
+328 MQKKGV

-347 HFSMENLKE
+347 RFSMENLKE

-366 GPGKKFYVGKEW
+366 GPGKKFYVGKDW
-378 LKKNM
+378 MKKNS

-393 YPGFVNYAMQY
+393 YPGFVHYAMQY
-404 AKSHKDKKFVLEG
+404 AKAHKDKKFVLEG

-440 TSMIVSKIRGAKR
+440 TSMIISKIRGAKR

-460 AARVVSFARMMT
+460 AARAVSFARMMT

-483 WINTFVDYFSRRV
+483 WINTFVDYFSRRA
-496 SMNEAELLE
+496 SINEAELLE

-586 QKTLGFKVKG
+586 QK
-596 VVSEAMLSGEAS
+596 
-608 YGDLKAKIKTIK
+608 Y
-620 NPHDDKSKAVK
+620 
-631 IDFYNEDEKH
+631 
-641 IGEVSI
+641 
-647 SSADTNSAF
+647 
-656 VYDLEVFT
+656 
-664 EYRGK
+664 
-669 GYGRKIMEFAL
+669 
-680 KNYSITDLTVDLDNT
+680 LT
-695 VAINLY
+695 
-701 KSLGFKIKQKWKDPT
+701 FKIKDKK
-716 SGKTVYWMV
+716 SGKQ
-725 KKATPVKESYLTFR
+725 
-739 IKNREAGKR
+739 
-748 LYNELCK
+748 LYNELCR

-775 TITEGGVILAPDQ
+775 TLTEGSVILAPDQ

-847 DLTLDQ
+847 DLTLNQ
-853 LKQWEHNYLMLSA
+853 LKQWEYNYMMLSA
-866 DDRVISNDISNEKYG
+866 DERVISDDISNEKYG

-898 SNPEKVDVSVD
+898 SNPEKVDMSVD
-909 EASFMIPRVA
+909 EASFMIPKVA
-919 DILDFDD
+919 EILDFDD

-1010 NEAAEAEYPVDECVV
+1010 MESAEAEYPVDECVV

-1103 FEPKDIQEIDAKSF
+1103 FEPKAIQEIDAKSF

-1139 IVPIFVV
+1139 IIPIFVV
-1146 LVHGNHLHSKGIR
+1146 LVHGNRLHSKGIR
-1159 WFTDSEWSHASLS
+1159 WFTDSEWAHSALS

-1319 GIDKYDQLKVDDL
+1319 GIDKYDQIKVDDL

-1359 SAIGKSDEIA
+1359 SAIGKLDEIA

>member
-203 YNLIVEIKD
+203 YNLIIEIKD
-212 GGRNHNMHPKRQGE
+212 GGRNRNMHPKRQGE

-282 AASLNENVILN
+282 NA
-293 REDIYYN
+293 
-300 KDKFDSGEINL
+300 
-311 CFITGHSGSG
+311 
-321 KSTMGRE
+321 
-328 MQKKGI
+328 
-334 EHYELD
+334 
-340 DLQLIAD
+340 
-347 HFSMENLKE
+347 
-356 YGDLIYSYFN
+356 
-366 GPGKKFYVGKEW
+366 
-378 LKKNM
+378 
-383 PPESEYEDKL
+383 
-393 YPGFVNYAMQY
+393 VN
-404 AKSHKDKKFVLEG
+404 
-417 VWLFNNKWFKPS
+417 
-429 DFKDYAFYIKG
+429 
-440 TSMIVSKIRGAKR
+440 
-453 DSSDSKG
+453 
-460 AARVVSFARMMT
+460 
-472 KNWKWYIRDEK
+472 
-483 WINTFVDYFSRRV
+483 
-496 SMNEAELLE
+496 E

-725 KKATPVKESYLTFR
+725 KKATAVKESYLTFR

-748 LYNELCK
+748 LYNELYR
-755 IAETTGKIF
+755 IADTTGKIF

-775 TITEGGVILAPDQ
+775 TLTEGSVILAPDQ

-898 SNPEKVDVSVD
+898 SNPEKVDVSID
-909 EASFMIPRVA
+909 EASFIIPRVA
-919 DILDFDD
+919 EILDFDD

-985 SNIFGLDNDGLF
+985 NNIFGLDNDGLF

-1010 NEAAEAEYPVDECVV
+1010 IEAAEAEYPVDECVV

-1057 LQELQHTL
+1057 LQKLQHTL

-1070 EADREAIKEQIIDY
+1070 EADRDAIKEQIIDY

-1103 FEPKDIQEIDAKSF
+1103 FEPKAIQEIDAKSL

-1146 LVHGNHLHSKGIR
+1146 LVHGNRLHSKGIR
-1159 WFTDSEWSHASLS
+1159 WFTDSEWAHSALS

-1222 ITPEQKEKI
+1222 ITPDQKEKI

-1369 KVFEMASEMLNDF
+1369 KVLEMASEMLNDF

>member
-212 GGRNHNMHPKRQGE
+212 GGRNRNMHPKRQGE

-282 AASLNENVILN
+282 SA
-293 REDIYYN
+293 
-300 KDKFDSGEINL
+300 
-311 CFITGHSGSG
+311 
-321 KSTMGRE
+321 
-328 MQKKGI
+328 
-334 EHYELD
+334 
-340 DLQLIAD
+340 
-347 HFSMENLKE
+347 
-356 YGDLIYSYFN
+356 
-366 GPGKKFYVGKEW
+366 
-378 LKKNM
+378 
-383 PPESEYEDKL
+383 
-393 YPGFVNYAMQY
+393 VN
-404 AKSHKDKKFVLEG
+404 
-417 VWLFNNKWFKPS
+417 
-429 DFKDYAFYIKG
+429 
-440 TSMIVSKIRGAKR
+440 
-453 DSSDSKG
+453 
-460 AARVVSFARMMT
+460 
-472 KNWKWYIRDEK
+472 
-483 WINTFVDYFSRRV
+483 
-496 SMNEAELLE
+496 E

-524 VPTPSPMPYESDK
+524 IPTPSPMPYESDK

-725 KKATPVKESYLTFR
+725 KKATAVKESYLTFR
-739 IKNREAGKR
+739 IKNREAGKQ

-764 DSDIQSNYIYE
+764 DSDIQLNYIYE
-775 TITEGGVILAPDQ
+775 TLTEGSVILAPDQ

-798 DNPKDKLEKD
+798 DDQKDKLEKD

-909 EASFMIPRVA
+909 EASFIIPRVA
-919 DILDFDD
+919 EILDFDD

-968 RYNALPQEYR
+968 RYNALPQDYR

-1010 NEAAEAEYPVDECVV
+1010 IEDAEAEYPVDECVV

-1103 FEPKDIQEIDAKSF
+1103 FKPKAIQEIDAKSF

-1146 LVHGNHLHSKGIR
+1146 LVHGNRLHSKGIR
-1159 WFTDSEWSHASLS
+1159 WFTDSEWAHSALS

-1332 CYRLLPTLPMEM
+1332 CYRLLTTLPMEM

-1359 SAIGKSDEIA
+1359 SAIGKSDDIA
-1369 KVFEMASEMLNDF
+1369 KVFEMADEMLNDF

>member
-212 GGRNHNMHPKRQGE
+212 GGRNRNMHPKRQGE

-282 AASLNENVILN
+282 SA
-293 REDIYYN
+293 
-300 KDKFDSGEINL
+300 
-311 CFITGHSGSG
+311 
-321 KSTMGRE
+321 
-328 MQKKGI
+328 
-334 EHYELD
+334 
-340 DLQLIAD
+340 
-347 HFSMENLKE
+347 
-356 YGDLIYSYFN
+356 
-366 GPGKKFYVGKEW
+366 
-378 LKKNM
+378 
-383 PPESEYEDKL
+383 
-393 YPGFVNYAMQY
+393 VN
-404 AKSHKDKKFVLEG
+404 
-417 VWLFNNKWFKPS
+417 
-429 DFKDYAFYIKG
+429 
-440 TSMIVSKIRGAKR
+440 
-453 DSSDSKG
+453 
-460 AARVVSFARMMT
+460 
-472 KNWKWYIRDEK
+472 
-483 WINTFVDYFSRRV
+483 
-496 SMNEAELLE
+496 E

-586 QKTLGFKVKG
+586 QK
-596 VVSEAMLSGEAS
+596 
-608 YGDLKAKIKTIK
+608 Y
-620 NPHDDKSKAVK
+620 
-631 IDFYNEDEKH
+631 
-641 IGEVSI
+641 
-647 SSADTNSAF
+647 
-656 VYDLEVFT
+656 
-664 EYRGK
+664 
-669 GYGRKIMEFAL
+669 
-680 KNYSITDLTVDLDNT
+680 LT
-695 VAINLY
+695 
-701 KSLGFKIKQKWKDPT
+701 FKIKDKK
-716 SGKTVYWMV
+716 SGKQ
-725 KKATPVKESYLTFR
+725 
-739 IKNREAGKR
+739 
-748 LYNELCK
+748 LYNELCR

-775 TITEGGVILAPDQ
+775 TLTEGSVILAPDQ

-832 SSQKGTDAYFVLPDG
+832 SNQKGTDAYFVLPDG

-909 EASFMIPRVA
+909 ESSFMIPRVA
-919 DILDFDD
+919 EILDFDD

-1010 NEAAEAEYPVDECVV
+1010 IEAAEAEYPVDECVV

-1036 SNPNGI
+1036 SNPNGV

-1103 FEPKDIQEIDAKSF
+1103 FEPKAIQEIDAKSF

-1146 LVHGNHLHSKGIR
+1146 LVHGNRLHSKGIR

-1369 KVFEMASEMLNDF
+1369 KVFEMANEMLNDF

>member
-66 NHKTEGHCI
+66 NYKTEGHCI

-203 YNLIVEIKD
+203 YSLIVEIKD
-212 GGRNHNMHPKRQGE
+212 GGRNRNMHPKRQGE

-282 AASLNENVILN
+282 SA
-293 REDIYYN
+293 
-300 KDKFDSGEINL
+300 
-311 CFITGHSGSG
+311 
-321 KSTMGRE
+321 
-328 MQKKGI
+328 
-334 EHYELD
+334 
-340 DLQLIAD
+340 
-347 HFSMENLKE
+347 
-356 YGDLIYSYFN
+356 
-366 GPGKKFYVGKEW
+366 
-378 LKKNM
+378 
-383 PPESEYEDKL
+383 
-393 YPGFVNYAMQY
+393 VN
-404 AKSHKDKKFVLEG
+404 
-417 VWLFNNKWFKPS
+417 
-429 DFKDYAFYIKG
+429 
-440 TSMIVSKIRGAKR
+440 
-453 DSSDSKG
+453 
-460 AARVVSFARMMT
+460 
-472 KNWKWYIRDEK
+472 
-483 WINTFVDYFSRRV
+483 
-496 SMNEAELLE
+496 E

-524 VPTPSPMPYESDK
+524 VPTPSPIPYESDK

-586 QKTLGFKVKG
+586 QK
-596 VVSEAMLSGEAS
+596 
-608 YGDLKAKIKTIK
+608 Y
-620 NPHDDKSKAVK
+620 
-631 IDFYNEDEKH
+631 
-641 IGEVSI
+641 
-647 SSADTNSAF
+647 
-656 VYDLEVFT
+656 
-664 EYRGK
+664 
-669 GYGRKIMEFAL
+669 
-680 KNYSITDLTVDLDNT
+680 LT
-695 VAINLY
+695 
-701 KSLGFKIKQKWKDPT
+701 FKIKDKK
-716 SGKTVYWMV
+716 SGKQ
-725 KKATPVKESYLTFR
+725 
-739 IKNREAGKR
+739 
-748 LYNELCK
+748 LYDELCR

-775 TITEGGVILAPDQ
+775 TLTEGSVILAPDQ

-866 DDRVISNDISNEKYG
+866 DDRIISNDISNEKYG

-909 EASFMIPRVA
+909 EASFIIPRVA
-919 DILDFDD
+919 EILDFDD

-997 NKAINTYLARQQE
+997 NKAINTYLVRQQE
-1010 NEAAEAEYPVDECVV
+1010 IEAAEAEYPVDECVV

-1103 FEPKDIQEIDAKSF
+1103 FEPKAIQEIDAKSF

-1146 LVHGNHLHSKGIR
+1146 LVHGNRLHSKGIR

-1222 ITPEQKEKI
+1222 ITPEQKDKI

-1274 CSQFVYTM
+1274 CSQFVYIM

-1359 SAIGKSDEIA
+1359 SAIGKSDDIA
-1369 KVFEMASEMLNDF
+1369 KVLEMANEMLNDF

>member
-1 MENVF
+1 M
-6 LAESGSA
+6 
-13 SVIDAK
+13 
-19 KTAKKKYK
+19 
-27 CPYCEARIERSKLHI
+27 
-42 HIQDEHEDLIPEGYT
+42 
-57 ALRVAFNAI
+57 
-66 NHKTEGHCI
+66 
-75 ICKGV
+75 
-80 TDWNEDKARYERLCN
+80 
-95 NPACHEAY
+95 
-103 KKIVAERTKRIYGT
+103 
-117 ERLQTDP
+117 
-124 EYADYV
+124 
-130 QRKALEGRKM
+130 
-140 SGKYTFADGGIVKY
+140 
-154 MGTYEKKFLEFMD
+154 
-167 TVMHAKS
+167 
-174 EDILAPGPSI
+174 
-184 KYKFEGQDHIYISD
+184 
-198 FFYVP
+198 
-203 YNLIVEIKD
+203 
-212 GGRNHNMHPKRQGE
+212 
-226 EEEKIKAK
+226 
-234 EKAVADL
+234 
-241 KMFNYVRVTD
+241 
-251 NDFGQ
+251 
-256 LMTVM
+256 
-261 ALLKYQL
+261 
-268 IHPTYNDYIIRVNE
+268 NE
-282 AASLNENVILN
+282 ATSLNENVILN

-328 MQKKGI
+328 MQKKGV

-347 HFSMENLKE
+347 RFSMENLKE

-393 YPGFVNYAMQY
+393 YPGFVHYAMQY
-404 AKSHKDKKFVLEG
+404 AKAHKDKKFVLEG

-440 TSMIVSKIRGAKR
+440 TSMIISNIRGAKR
-453 DSSDSKG
+453 DSCDSKG
-460 AARVVSFARMMT
+460 AGRVVSFARMMT

-483 WINTFVDYFSRRV
+483 WINTFVDYFSRRA

-513 ALPPA
+513 AIPPA

-524 VPTPSPMPYESDK
+524 APTPSPMPYESDK

-725 KKATPVKESYLTFR
+725 RKATAVKESYLTFR
-739 IKNREAGKR
+739 IKNREAGKQ

-775 TITEGGVILAPDQ
+775 TLTEGSVILAPDQ

-827 VDALA
+827 VDALE
-832 SSQKGTDAYFVLPDG
+832 SNQKGEDAYHVLPDG
-847 DLTLDQ
+847 DMTVAQ
-853 LKQWEHNYLMLSA
+853 LKQWEHDYLMMPY
-866 DDRVISNDISNEKYG
+866 DQRIISNDISTQKYG
-881 ADNLTR
+881 TDNLTR
-887 YKEKYSKLLQN
+887 YNKKYSETLQR
-898 SNPEKVDVSVD
+898 SDPEKVDIDVQ
-909 EASFMIPRVA
+909 EASIVA
-919 DILDFDD
+919 PVEKIGNGYKE
-926 KLDQVRRVECDSSI
+926 KLDRVKQVECDASI
-940 LIMVLTDRGYGF
+940 IIMVLTDREYEF
-952 DDYSDKDIDDL
+952 DMY
-963 KEKWN
+963 
-968 RYNALPQEYR
+968 
-978 VLSSQTA
+978 
-985 SNIFGLDNDGLF
+985 
-997 NKAINTYLARQQE
+997 
-1010 NEAAEAEYPVDECVV
+1010 
-1025 PYFIPSNGVLK
+1025 
-1036 SNPNGI
+1036 
-1042 FDESGCINAYKYVKT
+1042 
-1057 LQELQHTL
+1057 
-1065 KCSKT
+1065 
-1070 EADREAIKEQIIDY
+1070 
-1084 GWNPEIPCT
+1084 
-1093 ESALRKTYMR
+1093 
-1103 FEPKDIQEIDAKSF
+1103 
-1117 LEAQDATSE
+1117 TSE
-1126 IPDGLT
+1126 
-1132 SEYLKDK
+1132 
-1139 IVPIFVV
+1139 
-1146 LVHGNHLHSKGIR
+1146 
-1159 WFTDSEWSHASLS
+1159 
-1172 LDSSLD
+1172 
-1178 EMYTF
+1178 
-1183 TTDIKNAPNKWH
+1183 
-1195 KTGFAI
+1195 
-1201 DTKERYLSE
+1201 
-1210 DPHMKVKVYALF
+1210 
-1222 ITPEQKEKI
+1222 
-1231 ASAIKWYIDH
+1231 
-1241 QDETSYGFKNIL
+1241 
-1253 NIFMRRPTKRKMKS
+1253 
-1267 GDKCKMV
+1267 
-1274 CSQFVYTM
+1274 
-1282 LSLVNFKMRK
+1282 
-1292 SKDSSTISPA
+1292 
-1302 DIDELSDDTRF
+1302 DIDEL
-1313 YVVYQG
+1313 
-1319 GIDKYDQLKVDDL
+1319 K
-1332 CYRLLPTLPMEM
+1332 E
-1344 YGINESTGEAYGQPK
+1344 
-1359 SAIGKSDEIA
+1359 
-1369 KVFEMASEMLNDF
+1369 

>member
-13 SVIDAK
+13 SIVDAK

-103 KKIVAERTKRIYGT
+103 KKIVAERTKRVYGT

-154 MGTYEKKFLEFMD
+154 MGTYEKRFLEFMD

-212 GGRNHNMHPKRQGE
+212 GGRNRNNHPKRLGE
-226 EEEKIKAK
+226 EEERIKAK

-282 AASLNENVILN
+282 S
-293 REDIYYN
+293 
-300 KDKFDSGEINL
+300 
-311 CFITGHSGSG
+311 
-321 KSTMGRE
+321 
-328 MQKKGI
+328 
-334 EHYELD
+334 
-340 DLQLIAD
+340 
-347 HFSMENLKE
+347 
-356 YGDLIYSYFN
+356 
-366 GPGKKFYVGKEW
+366 
-378 LKKNM
+378 
-383 PPESEYEDKL
+383 
-393 YPGFVNYAMQY
+393 
-404 AKSHKDKKFVLEG
+404 
-417 VWLFNNKWFKPS
+417 
-429 DFKDYAFYIKG
+429 
-440 TSMIVSKIRGAKR
+440 
-453 DSSDSKG
+453 
-460 AARVVSFARMMT
+460 VVS
-472 KNWKWYIRDEK
+472 
-483 WINTFVDYFSRRV
+483 
-496 SMNEAELLE
+496 E

-518 GARAPI
+518 GVRAPI

-548 NVFAYGI
+548 NAFAYGI

-608 YGDLKAKIKTIK
+608 YEDLKAKIKTIK
-620 NPHDDKSKAVK
+620 NPHDDKTKAVK
-631 IDFYNEDEKH
+631 IDFYDGSDNH

-647 SSADTNSAF
+647 SSADTSNGF
-656 VYDLEVFT
+656 VYDLEVF
-664 EYRGK
+664 EKYRGK
-669 GYGRKIMEFAL
+669 GYGRKIMMFVL
-680 KNYSITDLTVDLDNT
+680 KNYSVTDLTVDLDNT

-739 IKNREAGKR
+739 IKNREAGKQ

-764 DSDIQSNYIYE
+764 DTSIQSNYIYE
-775 TITEGGVILAPDQ
+775 TLTEGNVILAPDQ
-788 LLYDD
+788 LLYDS

-798 DNPKDKLEKD
+798 ENPKDKLDKD

-813 SWLKGGTLDKLQEQ
+813 SWLKGGNLDKLQEQ

-832 SSQKGTDAYFVLPDG
+832 SNQRGEDAYFVLPDG

-853 LKQWEHNYLMLSA
+853 LKQWEHNYLMLTP
-866 DDRVISNDISNEKYG
+866 DDRIISNDISNEKYG

-887 YKEKYSKLLQN
+887 YKEKYSKLLQ
-898 SNPEKVDVSVD
+898 SSDPEKVNVNVS
-909 EASFMIPRVA
+909 EASTMIPRVSE
-919 DILDFDD
+919 ILAFDD

-940 LIMVLTDRGYGF
+940 LIMVLTDRDYGF
-952 DDYSDKDIDDL
+952 DDYSDEDINDL

-997 NKAINTYLARQQE
+997 NKAINMYLARQQE
-1010 NEAAEAEYPVDECVV
+1010 IEAAEEEYPMDECVV
-1025 PYFIPSNGVLK
+1025 PYFIPSSRVLK

-1042 FDESGCINAYKYVKT
+1042 FNESGCIDPYKYVKT
-1057 LQELQHTL
+1057 LQELQHAL
-1065 KCSKT
+1065 RCAKNDAVRS
-1070 EADREAIKEQIIDY
+1070 AIREQIIDY

-1103 FEPKDIQEIDAKSF
+1103 FEPKAIQEIDAKVF
-1117 LEAQDATSE
+1117 LEARDATSE

-1146 LVHGNHLHSKGIR
+1146 LVHGNRLHSKGIR
-1159 WFTDSEWSHASLS
+1159 WFTDSEWAHSALS

-1183 TTDIKNAPNKWH
+1183 TTDIKNAPNKLH

-1222 ITPEQKEKI
+1222 ITPEQKDQI
-1231 ASAIKWYIDH
+1231 ASSIKWYIDH

-1253 NIFMRRPTKRKMKS
+1253 NIFFRKPTKRKMKS

-1292 SKDSSTISPA
+1292 TKDSSTISPA

-1344 YGINESTGEAYGQPK
+1344 YGINESTGESYGQPK
-1359 SAIGKSDEIA
+1359 SAIGKSDEIT
-1369 KVFEMASEMLNDF
+1369 KVLEMANEMLNDF

>member
-212 GGRNHNMHPKRQGE
+212 GGRNRNMHPKRQGE

-282 AASLNENVILN
+282 SA
-293 REDIYYN
+293 
-300 KDKFDSGEINL
+300 
-311 CFITGHSGSG
+311 
-321 KSTMGRE
+321 
-328 MQKKGI
+328 
-334 EHYELD
+334 
-340 DLQLIAD
+340 
-347 HFSMENLKE
+347 
-356 YGDLIYSYFN
+356 
-366 GPGKKFYVGKEW
+366 
-378 LKKNM
+378 
-383 PPESEYEDKL
+383 
-393 YPGFVNYAMQY
+393 VN
-404 AKSHKDKKFVLEG
+404 
-417 VWLFNNKWFKPS
+417 
-429 DFKDYAFYIKG
+429 
-440 TSMIVSKIRGAKR
+440 
-453 DSSDSKG
+453 
-460 AARVVSFARMMT
+460 
-472 KNWKWYIRDEK
+472 
-483 WINTFVDYFSRRV
+483 
-496 SMNEAELLE
+496 E

-513 ALPPA
+513 SLPPA

-586 QKTLGFKVKG
+586 QK
-596 VVSEAMLSGEAS
+596 
-608 YGDLKAKIKTIK
+608 Y
-620 NPHDDKSKAVK
+620 
-631 IDFYNEDEKH
+631 
-641 IGEVSI
+641 
-647 SSADTNSAF
+647 
-656 VYDLEVFT
+656 
-664 EYRGK
+664 
-669 GYGRKIMEFAL
+669 
-680 KNYSITDLTVDLDNT
+680 LT
-695 VAINLY
+695 
-701 KSLGFKIKQKWKDPT
+701 FKIKDKK
-716 SGKTVYWMV
+716 SGKQ
-725 KKATPVKESYLTFR
+725 
-739 IKNREAGKR
+739 
-748 LYNELCK
+748 LYNELCR
-755 IAETTGKIF
+755 IADTTGKIF

-775 TITEGGVILAPDQ
+775 TLTEGSVILAPDQ

-813 SWLKGGTLDKLQEQ
+813 SWLKGSTLDKLQEQ

-832 SSQKGTDAYFVLPDG
+832 SNQKGTDAYFVLPDG

-866 DDRVISNDISNEKYG
+866 DDRIISNDISNEKYG

-887 YKEKYSKLLQN
+887 YKEKYSKLLRN
-898 SNPEKVDVSVD
+898 SNPEKVDMSVD
-909 EASFMIPRVA
+909 EASFMIPKVA
-919 DILDFDD
+919 EILDFDD

-1010 NEAAEAEYPVDECVV
+1010 IEAAEAEYPVDECVV

-1093 ESALRKTYMR
+1093 ESYLRKTYMR
-1103 FEPKDIQEIDAKSF
+1103 FEPKAIQEIDAKSF

-1146 LVHGNHLHSKGIR
+1146 LVHGNRLHSKGIR
-1159 WFTDSEWSHASLS
+1159 WFTDSEWAHSALS

-1183 TTDIKNAPNKWH
+1183 TTDIKNAHNKWH

-1222 ITPEQKEKI
+1222 ITPEQKAKI

-1253 NIFMRRPTKRKMKS
+1253 NIFMRRPTKRNMKS

-1369 KVFEMASEMLNDF
+1369 KVFEMADEMLNDF

>member
-212 GGRNHNMHPKRQGE
+212 GGRNRNMHPKRQGE

-282 AASLNENVILN
+282 SA
-293 REDIYYN
+293 
-300 KDKFDSGEINL
+300 
-311 CFITGHSGSG
+311 
-321 KSTMGRE
+321 
-328 MQKKGI
+328 
-334 EHYELD
+334 
-340 DLQLIAD
+340 
-347 HFSMENLKE
+347 
-356 YGDLIYSYFN
+356 
-366 GPGKKFYVGKEW
+366 
-378 LKKNM
+378 
-383 PPESEYEDKL
+383 
-393 YPGFVNYAMQY
+393 VN
-404 AKSHKDKKFVLEG
+404 
-417 VWLFNNKWFKPS
+417 
-429 DFKDYAFYIKG
+429 
-440 TSMIVSKIRGAKR
+440 
-453 DSSDSKG
+453 
-460 AARVVSFARMMT
+460 
-472 KNWKWYIRDEK
+472 
-483 WINTFVDYFSRRV
+483 
-496 SMNEAELLE
+496 E

-725 KKATPVKESYLTFR
+725 KKSTAVKESYLTFR
-739 IKNREAGKR
+739 IKNREAGKQ
-748 LYNELCK
+748 LYNELCR

-764 DSDIQSNYIYE
+764 DSDIRSNYIYE
-775 TITEGGVILAPDQ
+775 TLTEGSVILAPDQ

-832 SSQKGTDAYFVLPDG
+832 SNQKGTDAYFVLPDG
-847 DLTLDQ
+847 NLTLDQ

-866 DDRVISNDISNEKYG
+866 DDRIISNDISNEKYG

-909 EASFMIPRVA
+909 ESSFMIPRVA
-919 DILDFDD
+919 EILDFDD

-997 NKAINTYLARQQE
+997 NKAINTYLAKQQE
-1010 NEAAEAEYPVDECVV
+1010 IEAAEAEYPVDECVV

-1036 SNPNGI
+1036 SNPNDI

-1103 FEPKDIQEIDAKSF
+1103 FEPKAIQEIDAKSF

-1146 LVHGNHLHSKGIR
+1146 LVHGNRLHSKGIR
-1159 WFTDSEWSHASLS
+1159 WFTDSEWAHSALS

-1369 KVFEMASEMLNDF
+1369 KVFEMADEMLNDF

>member
-13 SVIDAK
+13 SIIDAK

-66 NHKTEGHCI
+66 NHKTEGRCI

-212 GGRNHNMHPKRQGE
+212 GGRNRNMHPKRQGE

-282 AASLNENVILN
+282 SA
-293 REDIYYN
+293 
-300 KDKFDSGEINL
+300 
-311 CFITGHSGSG
+311 
-321 KSTMGRE
+321 
-328 MQKKGI
+328 
-334 EHYELD
+334 
-340 DLQLIAD
+340 
-347 HFSMENLKE
+347 
-356 YGDLIYSYFN
+356 
-366 GPGKKFYVGKEW
+366 
-378 LKKNM
+378 
-383 PPESEYEDKL
+383 
-393 YPGFVNYAMQY
+393 VN
-404 AKSHKDKKFVLEG
+404 
-417 VWLFNNKWFKPS
+417 
-429 DFKDYAFYIKG
+429 
-440 TSMIVSKIRGAKR
+440 
-453 DSSDSKG
+453 
-460 AARVVSFARMMT
+460 
-472 KNWKWYIRDEK
+472 
-483 WINTFVDYFSRRV
+483 
-496 SMNEAELLE
+496 E

-586 QKTLGFKVKG
+586 QK
-596 VVSEAMLSGEAS
+596 
-608 YGDLKAKIKTIK
+608 Y
-620 NPHDDKSKAVK
+620 
-631 IDFYNEDEKH
+631 
-641 IGEVSI
+641 
-647 SSADTNSAF
+647 
-656 VYDLEVFT
+656 
-664 EYRGK
+664 
-669 GYGRKIMEFAL
+669 
-680 KNYSITDLTVDLDNT
+680 LT
-695 VAINLY
+695 
-701 KSLGFKIKQKWKDPT
+701 FKIKDKK
-716 SGKTVYWMV
+716 SGKQ
-725 KKATPVKESYLTFR
+725 
-739 IKNREAGKR
+739 
-748 LYNELCK
+748 LYNELCR
-755 IAETTGKIF
+755 IADTTGKIF

-775 TITEGGVILAPDQ
+775 TLTEGSVILAPDQ

-832 SSQKGTDAYFVLPDG
+832 SNQKGTDAYFVLPDG

-866 DDRVISNDISNEKYG
+866 DDRIISNDISNEKYG

-919 DILDFDD
+919 EILDFDD

-952 DDYSDKDIDDL
+952 DDYSDKDIEDL

-1010 NEAAEAEYPVDECVV
+1010 IEAAEAEYPVDECVV

-1103 FEPKDIQEIDAKSF
+1103 FEPKAIQEIDAKSF

-1126 IPDGLT
+1126 VPDGLT

-1139 IVPIFVV
+1139 IIPIFVV
-1146 LVHGNHLHSKGIR
+1146 LVHGNRLHSKGIR
-1159 WFTDSEWSHASLS
+1159 WFTDSEWAHSALS

-1222 ITPEQKEKI
+1222 ITPEQKDKI

-1369 KVFEMASEMLNDF
+1369 KVLEMASEMLNDF

>member
-212 GGRNHNMHPKRQGE
+212 GGRNRNMHPKRQGE

-282 AASLNENVILN
+282 SA
-293 REDIYYN
+293 
-300 KDKFDSGEINL
+300 
-311 CFITGHSGSG
+311 
-321 KSTMGRE
+321 
-328 MQKKGI
+328 
-334 EHYELD
+334 
-340 DLQLIAD
+340 
-347 HFSMENLKE
+347 
-356 YGDLIYSYFN
+356 
-366 GPGKKFYVGKEW
+366 
-378 LKKNM
+378 
-383 PPESEYEDKL
+383 
-393 YPGFVNYAMQY
+393 VN
-404 AKSHKDKKFVLEG
+404 
-417 VWLFNNKWFKPS
+417 
-429 DFKDYAFYIKG
+429 
-440 TSMIVSKIRGAKR
+440 
-453 DSSDSKG
+453 
-460 AARVVSFARMMT
+460 
-472 KNWKWYIRDEK
+472 
-483 WINTFVDYFSRRV
+483 
-496 SMNEAELLE
+496 E

-524 VPTPSPMPYESDK
+524 APTPSPMPYESDK

-548 NVFAYGI
+548 NAFAYGI

-586 QKTLGFKVKG
+586 QK
-596 VVSEAMLSGEAS
+596 
-608 YGDLKAKIKTIK
+608 Y
-620 NPHDDKSKAVK
+620 
-631 IDFYNEDEKH
+631 
-641 IGEVSI
+641 
-647 SSADTNSAF
+647 
-656 VYDLEVFT
+656 
-664 EYRGK
+664 
-669 GYGRKIMEFAL
+669 
-680 KNYSITDLTVDLDNT
+680 LT
-695 VAINLY
+695 
-701 KSLGFKIKQKWKDPT
+701 FKIKDKK
-716 SGKTVYWMV
+716 SGKQ
-725 KKATPVKESYLTFR
+725 
-739 IKNREAGKR
+739 
-748 LYNELCK
+748 LYNELCR

-775 TITEGGVILAPDQ
+775 TLTEGSVILAPDQ

-853 LKQWEHNYLMLSA
+853 LKQWEHNYLMLSV

-919 DILDFDD
+919 EILDFDD

-952 DDYSDKDIDDL
+952 DDYSDKDIEDL

-1010 NEAAEAEYPVDECVV
+1010 IESAEAEYPVDECVV

-1103 FEPKDIQEIDAKSF
+1103 FEPKAIQEIDAKSF
-1117 LEAQDATSE
+1117 LEARDATSE

-1139 IVPIFVV
+1139 IVTIFVV
-1146 LVHGNHLHSKGIR
+1146 LVHGNRLHSKGIR
-1159 WFTDSEWSHASLS
+1159 WFTDSEWAHSALS

-1222 ITPEQKEKI
+1222 ITPEQKDKI

-1241 QDETSYGFKNIL
+1241 QDDTSYGFKNIL

-1359 SAIGKSDEIA
+1359 SAIGKSDDIV
-1369 KVFEMASEMLNDF
+1369 KVLEMASEMLNDF

>member
-13 SVIDAK
+13 SIIDAK

-198 FFYVP
+198 FFYIP

-212 GGRNHNMHPKRQGE
+212 GGRNRNMHPKRQGE

-282 AASLNENVILN
+282 SA
-293 REDIYYN
+293 
-300 KDKFDSGEINL
+300 
-311 CFITGHSGSG
+311 
-321 KSTMGRE
+321 
-328 MQKKGI
+328 
-334 EHYELD
+334 
-340 DLQLIAD
+340 
-347 HFSMENLKE
+347 
-356 YGDLIYSYFN
+356 
-366 GPGKKFYVGKEW
+366 
-378 LKKNM
+378 
-383 PPESEYEDKL
+383 
-393 YPGFVNYAMQY
+393 VN
-404 AKSHKDKKFVLEG
+404 
-417 VWLFNNKWFKPS
+417 
-429 DFKDYAFYIKG
+429 
-440 TSMIVSKIRGAKR
+440 
-453 DSSDSKG
+453 
-460 AARVVSFARMMT
+460 
-472 KNWKWYIRDEK
+472 
-483 WINTFVDYFSRRV
+483 
-496 SMNEAELLE
+496 E

-537 DNYYVVQYPKN
+537 DNYYIVQYPKN

-586 QKTLGFKVKG
+586 QK
-596 VVSEAMLSGEAS
+596 
-608 YGDLKAKIKTIK
+608 Y
-620 NPHDDKSKAVK
+620 
-631 IDFYNEDEKH
+631 
-641 IGEVSI
+641 
-647 SSADTNSAF
+647 
-656 VYDLEVFT
+656 
-664 EYRGK
+664 
-669 GYGRKIMEFAL
+669 
-680 KNYSITDLTVDLDNT
+680 LT
-695 VAINLY
+695 
-701 KSLGFKIKQKWKDPT
+701 FKIKDKK
-716 SGKTVYWMV
+716 SGKQ
-725 KKATPVKESYLTFR
+725 
-739 IKNREAGKR
+739 
-748 LYNELCK
+748 LYSELCK

-775 TITEGGVILAPDQ
+775 TLTEGSVILAPDQ

-866 DDRVISNDISNEKYG
+866 DERVISDDISNEKYG

-919 DILDFDD
+919 EILDFDD
-926 KLDQVRRVECDSSI
+926 KLDQVRQVECDSSI

-1010 NEAAEAEYPVDECVV
+1010 IEAAEAEYPVDECVV

-1070 EADREAIKEQIIDY
+1070 EADRAAIKEQIIDY

-1103 FEPKDIQEIDAKSF
+1103 FEPKAIQEIDAKSF

-1146 LVHGNHLHSKGIR
+1146 LVHGNRLHSKGIR
-1159 WFTDSEWSHASLS
+1159 WFTDSEWAHSALS

-1222 ITPEQKEKI
+1222 ITPEQKDKI

-1369 KVFEMASEMLNDF
+1369 KVFEMAYEMLNDF

>member
-212 GGRNHNMHPKRQGE
+212 GGRNRNMHPKRQGE

-282 AASLNENVILN
+282 AVALNENVILN

-328 MQKKGI
+328 MQKKGV

-378 LKKNM
+378 FEKNM

-483 WINTFVDYFSRRV
+483 WINTFVDYFSRRA

-548 NVFAYGI
+548 NVFAYCI

-586 QKTLGFKVKG
+586 QK
-596 VVSEAMLSGEAS
+596 
-608 YGDLKAKIKTIK
+608 Y
-620 NPHDDKSKAVK
+620 
-631 IDFYNEDEKH
+631 
-641 IGEVSI
+641 
-647 SSADTNSAF
+647 
-656 VYDLEVFT
+656 
-664 EYRGK
+664 
-669 GYGRKIMEFAL
+669 
-680 KNYSITDLTVDLDNT
+680 LT
-695 VAINLY
+695 
-701 KSLGFKIKQKWKDPT
+701 FKIKDKK
-716 SGKTVYWMV
+716 SGKQ
-725 KKATPVKESYLTFR
+725 
-739 IKNREAGKR
+739 
-748 LYNELCK
+748 LYNELCR
-755 IAETTGKIF
+755 IADTTGKIF

-775 TITEGGVILAPDQ
+775 TLTEGSVILAPDQ

-866 DDRVISNDISNEKYG
+866 DERVISDDISNEKYG

-909 EASFMIPRVA
+909 EASFMIPKVA
-919 DILDFDD
+919 EILDFDD

-1010 NEAAEAEYPVDECVV
+1010 IEAAEAEYPVDECVV

-1103 FEPKDIQEIDAKSF
+1103 FEPKAIQEIDAKSF

-1146 LVHGNHLHSKGIR
+1146 LVHGNRLHSKWIR
-1159 WFTDSEWSHASLS
+1159 WFTDSEWAHSALS

-1344 YGINESTGEAYGQPK
+1344 YGINESAGEAYGQPK

-1369 KVFEMASEMLNDF
+1369 KVFEMADEMLNDF

>member
-6 LAESGSA
+6 LAESGS
-13 SVIDAK
+13 SSIIDAK

-66 NHKTEGHCI
+66 NHKTEGRCI

-212 GGRNHNMHPKRQGE
+212 GGRNRNMHPKRQGE

-282 AASLNENVILN
+282 SA
-293 REDIYYN
+293 
-300 KDKFDSGEINL
+300 
-311 CFITGHSGSG
+311 
-321 KSTMGRE
+321 
-328 MQKKGI
+328 
-334 EHYELD
+334 
-340 DLQLIAD
+340 
-347 HFSMENLKE
+347 
-356 YGDLIYSYFN
+356 
-366 GPGKKFYVGKEW
+366 
-378 LKKNM
+378 
-383 PPESEYEDKL
+383 
-393 YPGFVNYAMQY
+393 VN
-404 AKSHKDKKFVLEG
+404 
-417 VWLFNNKWFKPS
+417 
-429 DFKDYAFYIKG
+429 
-440 TSMIVSKIRGAKR
+440 
-453 DSSDSKG
+453 
-460 AARVVSFARMMT
+460 
-472 KNWKWYIRDEK
+472 
-483 WINTFVDYFSRRV
+483 
-496 SMNEAELLE
+496 E

-518 GARAPI
+518 GDRAPI

-586 QKTLGFKVKG
+586 QK
-596 VVSEAMLSGEAS
+596 
-608 YGDLKAKIKTIK
+608 Y
-620 NPHDDKSKAVK
+620 
-631 IDFYNEDEKH
+631 
-641 IGEVSI
+641 
-647 SSADTNSAF
+647 
-656 VYDLEVFT
+656 
-664 EYRGK
+664 
-669 GYGRKIMEFAL
+669 
-680 KNYSITDLTVDLDNT
+680 LT
-695 VAINLY
+695 
-701 KSLGFKIKQKWKDPT
+701 FKIKDKK
-716 SGKTVYWMV
+716 SGKQ
-725 KKATPVKESYLTFR
+725 
-739 IKNREAGKR
+739 

-764 DSDIQSNYIYE
+764 DSNIQSNYIYE
-775 TITEGGVILAPDQ
+775 TLTEGSVILAPDQ

-808 MGKIY
+808 MGNIY

-832 SSQKGTDAYFVLPDG
+832 SNQKGTDAYFVLPDG

-909 EASFMIPRVA
+909 EASFMIPKVA
-919 DILDFDD
+919 EILDFDD

-997 NKAINTYLARQQE
+997 NKAINIYLARQQE
-1010 NEAAEAEYPVDECVV
+1010 IEAAEAEYPVDECVV

-1103 FEPKDIQEIDAKSF
+1103 FEPKAIQEIDAKSF

-1146 LVHGNHLHSKGIR
+1146 LVHGNRLHSKGIR
-1159 WFTDSEWSHASLS
+1159 WFTDSEWAHSALS

-1222 ITPEQKEKI
+1222 ITPEQKDKI

-1369 KVFEMASEMLNDF
+1369 KVFEMADEMLNDF